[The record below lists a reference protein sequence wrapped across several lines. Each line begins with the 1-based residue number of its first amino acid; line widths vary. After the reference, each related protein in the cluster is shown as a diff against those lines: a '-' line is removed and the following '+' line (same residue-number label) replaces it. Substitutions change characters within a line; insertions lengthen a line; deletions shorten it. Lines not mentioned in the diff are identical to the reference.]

1 MSGLFVIHYFKRY
14 YLIFFILVTLPR
26 SFRLLQELEVG
37 EKDAKSGG
45 SDYHTVV
52 SFGVADEDD
61 V

>member
-1 MSGLFVIHYFKRY
+1 MSGLFTTRYITLYYCIYFV
-14 YLIFFILVTLPR
+14 LVTLPR

-45 SDYHTVV
+45 NYHTMV